1 MKVLLRDLMNIRIK
15 RIAKKN
21 DYTIGQMYI
30 DGEYYC
36 DTLEDKDRGLKQTDT
51 ADEISK
57 KKVYGKTAIPT
68 GAYNVELTYS
78 PKFKRILPLIDN
90 VRGFSGIRI
99 HNGNTAADTEGCI
112 LVGRNTIVGMVTH
125 SVETLN
131 KLMDKLNGNKIKLTI
146 E

>member
-1 MKVLLRDLMNIRIK
+1 MNIRIK

-21 DYTIGQMYI
+21 DYTIGKMYI

-36 DTLEDKDRGLKQTDT
+36 DTLEDKDRGLKQTDS
-51 ADEISK
+51 DISN

-68 GAYNVELTYS
+68 GTYNVELTYS

-131 KLMDKLNGNKIKLTI
+131 KLMDKLNGNEIKLTI